1 MVSDWE
7 EDMEWL
13 LINPF
18 VPFQVPGLSKIAK
31 YAELYT
37 GSDPRWDD
45 YTNHCI
51 MKREVV
57 EARER
62 NRTDDPW
69 RISGM
74 EGMLVSIP

>member
-1 MVSDWE
+1 
-7 EDMEWL
+7 MEWL

-45 YTNHCI
+45 YTNQCI
-51 MKREVV
+51 MRRGCSEKERRSIGQMIRGESMEWKGCWCPFREC
-57 EARER
+57 EF
-62 NRTDDPW
+62 
-69 RISGM
+69 
-74 EGMLVSIP
+74 